1 MNVVIRRVI
10 VFPIAIIAAVSSML
24 LSDLWAA
31 EFVPTTGAIEV
42 SNYPVPGQ
50 SDVAVAMTPDA
61 YTVTV
66 WADQTGRDGN
76 DQGVFGQL
84 FDPNGDRIGENFQVN
99 VQYAGRQTDPRV
111 AFSPDFSRLVIVW
124 ESDTEAYAR
133 LYTVSMDPFA
143 ITPFREPFAV
153 SALGDASFGD
163 NSRNL
168 SFFPD
173 GTFVI
178 SFMSWDGDIDGI
190 SARRFTEDGEP
201 IDTIDIFVNG
211 QIADDQTDNSV
222 LALAD
227 GSFVVVWES
236 RFEGAP
242 GQLGTDGDGY
252 SIQLQI
258 INPDG
263 SGRYQDKYGNSEVV
277 VNTVTERKQRS
288 PNLDLGKDGT
298 VLLAWQDA
306 AFEDPSRPGDG
317 SKGEIV
323 GRFINPNAETAEE
336 LFIGEQFLINTHTTG
351 DVDEIWV
358 EKIGDQGDFI
368 AAYES
373 DVDPQGNPF
382 LMEDGMEDES
392 VVMTGLDAE
401 GDPVVDTYVV
411 PQDNTI
417 GPNDDPYVAAGDSA
431 FAVVWSQEVP
441 RNGPE
446 RVYIRFFANPFGT
459 PVGEWMV
466 Y

>member
-1 MNVVIRRVI
+1 MNVVSRRFI
-10 VFPIAIIAAVSSML
+10 VFPIAVFATLSSMF
-24 LSDLWAA
+24 LSELWAA
-31 EFVPTTGAIEV
+31 EFIPITDAIEA
-42 SNYPVPGQ
+42 SDYSIPGQ
-50 SDVAVAMTPDA
+50 SDISLAMTPDG
-61 YTVTV
+61 YTITV
-66 WADQTGRDGN
+66 WADRTGRDGN
-76 DQGVFGQL
+76 DQGVFAQL
-84 FDPNGDRIGENFQVN
+84 FSPEGDKIGENFQIN
-99 VQYAGRQTDPRV
+99 DQFAGRQTDPRL
-111 AFSPDFSRLVIVW
+111 AFSPDCSRLVIGW
-124 ESDTEAYAR
+124 ESDKEAYAR
-133 LYTVSMDPFA
+133 VYSVSMDPFA
-143 ITPFREPFAV
+143 ITPLSEPFIV

-163 NSRNL
+163 NTRNI

-190 SARRFTEDGEP
+190 SARRFTLDGDP

-242 GQLGTDGDGY
+242 GQLGTDGDGN

-263 SGRYQDKYGNSEVV
+263 SGRFQDKYGNSEVV
-277 VNTVTERKQRS
+277 VNTATERNQRS

-298 VLLAWQDA
+298 VLLAWQDP
-306 AFEDPSRPGDG
+306 AFEDPSLPGDG
-317 SKGEIV
+317 TKGEIV
-323 GRFINPNAETAEE
+323 GQFINPNADTVEE

-351 DVDEIWV
+351 DVDEIWI
-358 EKIGDQGDFI
+358 EKIGDRGEFI
-368 AAYES
+368 AVYES
-373 DVDPQGNPF
+373 DVDPKGNPF
-382 LMEDGMEDES
+382 LMEDGTEDES
-392 VVMTGLDAE
+392 IVMTGLDAE
-401 GDPVVDTYVV
+401 GNPVIDTYVV
-411 PQDNTI
+411 PQNNTI
-417 GPNDDPYVAAGDSA
+417 GPNDDPYVATGDSI

-446 RVYIRFFANPFGT
+446 RVYIRFFANPFST
-459 PVGEWMV
+459 PVEEWMM

>member
-1 MNVVIRRVI
+1 MNIVIRRLI
-10 VFPIAIIAAVSSML
+10 VFPIAIIATVSSMF

-31 EFVPTTGAIEV
+31 EFVPMTGAIEV

-84 FDPNGDRIGENFQVN
+84 FGPSGDRIGENFQVN

-111 AFSPDFSRLVIVW
+111 AFSPDFSRLIIVW

-163 NSRNL
+163 NSRNI

-190 SARRFTEDGEP
+190 SARRFTEDGDP

-211 QIADDQTDNSV
+211 QIADNQTDSSV
-222 LALAD
+222 IALEN

-236 RFEGAP
+236 QFEGAP
-242 GQLGTDGDGY
+242 GQLGTDGDGN

-263 SGRYQDKYGNSEVV
+263 SGRFQDKYGNSEIV
-277 VNTVTERKQRS
+277 VNSLPEKNQRS
-288 PNLDLGKDGT
+288 PFLERGPNGT
-298 VLLAWQDA
+298 VLVAWEDPM
-306 AFEDPSRPGDG
+306 FEDPSLPGDG
-317 SKGEIV
+317 TGDENV
-323 GRFINPNAETAEE
+323 GRFINPNAESAGE
-336 LFIGEQFLINTHTTG
+336 LFIGEPFVINTNTTG
-351 DVDEIWV
+351 DVDEVWL
-358 EKIGDQGDFI
+358 ERIGNQGHLI

-373 DVDPQGNPF
+373 DVDPDGNPF
-382 LMEDGMEDES
+382 MISPDTENES
-392 VVMTGLDAE
+392 VIMTALNPE
-401 GDPVVDTYVV
+401 GKSVVNAVLV
-411 PQDNTI
+411 PEDNTT
-417 GPNDDPYVAAGDSA
+417 GPNDNPFVAAGDSV
-431 FAVVWSQEVP
+431 FAVVWSQETTP
-441 RNGPE
+441 KGPE
-446 RVYIRFFANPFGT
+446 RNYIRFFENPFGT